1 MAFGT
6 WLKGLI
12 SNVGSVIKKAL
23 PVAKKVVE
31 TVAPA
36 AQKLGGLI
44 GGRIGTGI
52 QKVAGAAGGVIDTA
66 QSLVNGSSSLG
77 TSSLRSSNLVGANGG
92 GIRRLTPML
101 K

>member
-52 QKVAGAAGGVIDTA
+52 QKVAGAASGVIDTA
-66 QSLVNGSSSLG
+66 QSLMNGSSSLSYANRTG
-77 TSSLRSSNLVGANGG
+77 MVGANGG
-92 GIRRLTPML
+92 GIRRLTPIL
-101 K
+101 KS

>member
-52 QKVAGAAGGVIDTA
+52 QKVAGAASGVVDTA
-66 QSLVNGSSSLG
+66 QSFMNGSSSLSYANR
-77 TSSLRSSNLVGANGG
+77 TSNLVGANGG

>member
-77 TSSLRSSNLVGANGG
+77 TSSLRTSNLVGANGG

>member
-12 SNVGSVIKKAL
+12 SNVGSVIKKALPVAKKKKAL

-52 QKVAGAAGGVIDTA
+52 QKVAGAAGSVVDTA
-66 QSLVNGSSSLG
+66 QSFMNG
-77 TSSLRSSNLVGANGG
+77 SSNLVGANGG

>member
-66 QSLVNGSSSLG
+66 QSLMNRTGM
-77 TSSLRSSNLVGANGG
+77 VGANGG

>member
-52 QKVAGAAGGVIDTA
+52 QKVIGTGIQKVAGAASGVVDTA
-66 QSLVNGSSSLG
+66 QSFMNR
-77 TSSLRSSNLVGANGG
+77 TSNLVGANGG

>member
-66 QSLVNGSSSLG
+66 QSLVNGSS
-77 TSSLRSSNLVGANGG
+77 NLVGANGG

>member
-66 QSLVNGSSSLG
+66 QSLMNGSSSLSYANRTG
-77 TSSLRSSNLVGANGG
+77 MVGANGG
-92 GIRRLTPML
+92 GIRRLTPIL
-101 K
+101 KS

>member
-23 PVAKKVVE
+23 PVAKS
-31 TVAPA
+31 
-36 AQKLGGLI
+36 GLI

-52 QKVAGAAGGVIDTA
+52 QKVAGAASGVVDTA
-66 QSLVNGSSSLG
+66 QSFMNRTGM
-77 TSSLRSSNLVGANGG
+77 VGANGG
-92 GIRRLTPML
+92 GIRRLTPIL
-101 K
+101 KS

>member
-52 QKVAGAAGGVIDTA
+52 QKVAGAASGVVDTA
-66 QSLVNGSSSLG
+66 QSFMNRTGM
-77 TSSLRSSNLVGANGG
+77 VGANGG

>member
-12 SNVGSVIKKAL
+12 SNVGSVLKKAL

-52 QKVAGAAGGVIDTA
+52 QKVAGAASGVVDTA
-66 QSLVNGSSSLG
+66 QSFMNR
-77 TSSLRSSNLVGANGG
+77 TSNLVGANGG

-101 K
+101 VQMVEVFED

>member
-52 QKVAGAAGGVIDTA
+52 QKVAGAAGSVASGVVDTA
-66 QSLVNGSSSLG
+66 QSFMNR
-77 TSSLRSSNLVGANGG
+77 TSNLVGANGG

>member
-52 QKVAGAAGGVIDTA
+52 QKVAGAAA
-66 QSLVNGSSSLG
+66 QSFMNGSTSLG
-77 TSSLRSSNLVGANGG
+77 TSSYGTSNLVGANGG

>member
-52 QKVAGAAGGVIDTA
+52 QKVAGAA
-66 QSLVNGSSSLG
+66 QSFMNGSSSLSYANG
-77 TSSLRSSNLVGANGG
+77 TSNLVGANGG

>member
-77 TSSLRSSNLVGANGG
+77 TSSLRTSNMVGANGG

>member
-1 MAFGT
+1 M
-6 WLKGLI
+6 
-12 SNVGSVIKKAL
+12 
-23 PVAKKVVE
+23 AKKVVE

-52 QKVAGAAGGVIDTA
+52 QKVAGAASGVVDTA
-66 QSLVNGSSSLG
+66 QSFINR
-77 TSSLRSSNLVGANGG
+77 TSNLVGANGG

>member
-6 WLKGLI
+6 WLKGII
-12 SNVGSVIKKAL
+12 SNVGSAIKKVL

-31 TVAPA
+31 AVAPA
-36 AQKLGGLI
+36 VQKVGGLI
-44 GGRIGTGI
+44 GGRIGTGM
-52 QKVAGAAGGVIDTA
+52 QKVAGATGGVIDSA
-66 QSLVNGSSSLG
+66 QSFINR
-77 TSSLRSSNLVGANGG
+77 TSNMVGANGG

>member
-52 QKVAGAAGGVIDTA
+52 QKVAGAASGVVDTA
-66 QSLVNGSSSLG
+66 QSFMNGSSSLSYANRTG
-77 TSSLRSSNLVGANGG
+77 MVGANGG
-92 GIRRLTPML
+92 GIRRLTPIL
-101 K
+101 KS

>member
-66 QSLVNGSSSLG
+66 QSLVNR
-77 TSSLRSSNLVGANGG
+77 TSNLVGANGG
-92 GIRRLTPML
+92 GIRRLTPLL

>member
-52 QKVAGAAGGVIDTA
+52 QKVAGAASGVVDTA
-66 QSLVNGSSSLG
+66 QSFMNRTGI
-77 TSSLRSSNLVGANGG
+77 VGANGG
-92 GIRRLTPML
+92 GIRRLTPIL
-101 K
+101 KS

>member
-12 SNVGSVIKKAL
+12 SNVGSVLKKAL

-77 TSSLRSSNLVGANGG
+77 TSSLRTSNLVGANGG

>member
-66 QSLVNGSSSLG
+66 QSLVNGSSSLR
-77 TSSLRSSNLVGANGG
+77 TSNLVGANGG

>member
-66 QSLVNGSSSLG
+66 QSFMNRTGM
-77 TSSLRSSNLVGANGG
+77 VGANGG
-92 GIRRLTPML
+92 GIRRLTPIL
-101 K
+101 KS

>member
-52 QKVAGAAGGVIDTA
+52 QKVAGAASGVVDTA
-66 QSLVNGSSSLG
+66 QSFMNRTGM
-77 TSSLRSSNLVGANGG
+77 VGANGG
-92 GIRRLTPML
+92 GIRRLTPIL
-101 K
+101 KS

>member
-66 QSLVNGSSSLG
+66 QSLVNR
-77 TSSLRSSNLVGANGG
+77 TSNLVGANGG

>member
-1 MAFGT
+1 M
-6 WLKGLI
+6 KGLI

-52 QKVAGAAGGVIDTA
+52 QKVAGAASGVVDTA
-66 QSLVNGSSSLG
+66 QSFMNGSSSLSYANRTG
-77 TSSLRSSNLVGANGG
+77 MVGANGG
-92 GIRRLTPML
+92 GIRRLTPIL
-101 K
+101 KS

>member
-52 QKVAGAAGGVIDTA
+52 QKVAGAAGGVIDRA
-66 QSLVNGSSSLG
+66 QSLVNG
-77 TSSLRSSNLVGANGG
+77 TSNLVGANGG

>member
-52 QKVAGAAGGVIDTA
+52 QKVAGAASGVVDTA
-66 QSLVNGSSSLG
+66 QSFMNGSSSLG
-77 TSSLRSSNLVGANGG
+77 TSSLRTGMVGANGG
-92 GIRRLTPML
+92 GIRRLTPIL
-101 K
+101 KS

>member
-6 WLKGLI
+6 WLKGLV

-44 GGRIGTGI
+44 GGRTGTGI
-52 QKVAGAAGGVIDTA
+52 QKVAGAAGSVVDTA
-66 QSLVNGSSSLG
+66 QSFMNGSSSLG
-77 TSSLRSSNLVGANGG
+77 TSSLRTSNLVGANGG

>member
-52 QKVAGAAGGVIDTA
+52 QKVAGAASGVVDTA
-66 QSLVNGSSSLG
+66 QSFMNR
-77 TSSLRSSNLVGANGG
+77 TSNLVGANGG
-92 GIRRLTPML
+92 GIRRLTPITLLVQMVEVFED
-101 K
+101 